1 MASSKSASID
11 IKGPSCGNPYDVLG
25 LKSGATNEEIS
36 KAYKRLALR
45 YHPDKHSKPQEVGK
59 KSKKDE
65 ERLKSKFLAITEARN
80 FLLDEEFAER
90 RKAYDK
96 AIMSQQIRRRE
107 EEKREGQMSAK
118 RQRLRN
124 ELLEK
129 ERKAAVSS
137 SSSSRKATKLNPEE
151 DTIELL
157 RKEGRELRKEHAAR
171 TYSTATTK
179 AFDAAQKS
187 DEDLARHQ
195 VRLKW
200 SRRSKNFLFSTEEA
214 LKTYVAE
221 RFGPVSAVELI
232 GSKGNAA
239 LISFVNTSSV
249 NDCINSLLH
258 SDSMRAYHVVRNTKA
273 AGKALPAMHV
283 HLDYETLNDRRLR
296 QNAERERLRRHLE
309 EEELNVLPSGI
320 NKSYS
325 IPPTSNT
332 RTETSKNVDLI
343 SKIYPPQLPIPSS
356 EAEEHMSDFERL
368 ERKEQIVLPKYVS
381 SI

>member
-80 FLLDEEFAER
+80 FLLDEEFSER

-118 RQRLRN
+118 RQRLRD

-171 TYSTATTK
+171 TYSTATTT

-187 DEDLARHQ
+187 DEDLARH
-195 VRLKW
+195 
-200 SRRSKNFLFSTEEA
+200 
-214 LKTYVAE
+214 
-221 RFGPVSAVELI
+221 SAVELI

-258 SDSMRAYHVVRNTKA
+258 SDSMRAYHVVRNIAA

-309 EEELNVLPSGI
+309 EEELNDLPSGI

-325 IPPTSNT
+325 IPPISNT